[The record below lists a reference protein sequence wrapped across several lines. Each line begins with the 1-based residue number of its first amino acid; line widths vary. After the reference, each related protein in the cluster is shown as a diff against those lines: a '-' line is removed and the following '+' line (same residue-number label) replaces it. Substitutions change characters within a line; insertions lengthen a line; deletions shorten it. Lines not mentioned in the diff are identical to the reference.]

1 MLNDYNI
8 NNFYMNVIIIIV
20 YFEVKLKVLKVYL
33 LPEKIVIFLIL
44 VNGKKTPLKIILFT
58 IY

>member
-8 NNFYMNVIIIIV
+8 KTFYMNVIIIIV

-33 LPEKIVIFLIL
+33 LPEKVLLYF
-44 VNGKKTPLKIILFT
+44 
-58 IY
+58 